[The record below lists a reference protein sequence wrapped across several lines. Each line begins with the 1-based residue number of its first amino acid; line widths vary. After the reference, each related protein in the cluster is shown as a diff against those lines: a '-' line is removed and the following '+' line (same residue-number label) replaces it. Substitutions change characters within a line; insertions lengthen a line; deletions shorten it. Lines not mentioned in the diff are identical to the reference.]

1 MLENREGL
9 KRWGMKNAVICL
21 CLALCL
27 FACDK
32 KDDSKVL
39 VTINNDKLT
48 MTEFNK
54 ELDKIPMN
62 MKMMVASESGKK
74 AYLDRLITKRLLLAE
89 AQKASIE
96 KDKEFENK
104 LAEIREQ
111 LIIESLL
118 KKKLAAGANITEED
132 LQKYYDKNKEKFRK
146 DTEINTRHI
155 LVKSNEEAKQV
166 KEKLQAGED
175 FADLAKKY
183 SIDPNAKVTGGEVGF
198 HPKGTLLPEYEGA
211 AFKLTKVGQT
221 SGIVKTQFGYHIIRL
236 EGIKPPAYVPFAE
249 VKDFIKQQLMQEKQ
263 KEVLDKYIEELKK
276 NAKITINEDLL
287 KDQAPAGSAKPETKD
302 AKPEAKDT
310 KPEAKDTA
318 SDKPAGTQTTPATPP
333 KKETVPQSK

>member
-1 MLENREGL
+1 
-9 KRWGMKNAVICL
+9 MKNAVICL

-32 KDDSKVL
+32 KKDDSKVL
-39 VTINNDKLT
+39 VTINKDKVT
-48 MTEFNK
+48 MSEFNK

-74 AYLDRLITKRLLLAE
+74 TYLDRLIIKKLLLAE
-89 AQKASIE
+89 AQKANIE
-96 KDKEFENK
+96 KDKEFENR
-104 LAEIREQ
+104 LAEIKEQ

-118 KKKLAAGANITEED
+118 KKKLTAGANISEED
-132 LQKYYDKNKEKFRK
+132 LQKYYETNKDKFKK
-146 DTEINTRHI
+146 DREINTRHV
-155 LVKSNEEAKQV
+155 LVKSEEEAKQV
-166 KEKLQAGED
+166 RDKLQAGED
-175 FADLAKKY
+175 FTELARRY

-198 HPKGTLLPEYEGA
+198 HPKGTLLPEYEAA

-221 SGIVKTQFGYHIIRL
+221 SGIVNTQFGYHIIRL
-236 EGIKPPAYVPFAE
+236 EGIKPPAFVPFAD

-263 KEVLDKYIEELKK
+263 KEVLDKYIEDLKK

-287 KDQAPAGSAKPETKD
+287 KDQAPAGAVKPEAKD

-310 KPEAKDTA
+310 KPEAKDTP
-318 SDKPAGTQTTPATPP
+318 SSKPAGLNTDTTTPPN
-333 KKETVPQSK
+333 KETVPQKK